1 MKKSQFFGIIEIT
14 TNPQIPTKRG
24 TFMDTIIADNL
35 RTEQVISSRINGFF
49 KKFSMSKLLKRSN
62 FYKESG
68 IPCVDVLNTLF
79 TLVFTD
85 KNLYRTLDMTPERI
99 GFKKNTA
106 YRFLNSMSYNWS
118 RLLCLIAITAVNG
131 ICSTI
136 SKDRA
141 NVLIID
147 DSIYDRNRS
156 EKVELLARVYD
167 HSMHKFVK
175 GFKMLTLGWSDGYT
189 FIPAA
194 FSLLSSRKESNVLCS
209 ATKNIDKRTV
219 AYKRRKTALSI
230 TTEALFELLDKSKHL
245 PAKYVLFDSW
255 FGLPKT
261 IYRVCKRNYDVIC
274 MVKKSSK
281 IHYNYNDQWLDI
293 NKLYSI
299 VKKTCKPNG
308 EILGSIQACIRE
320 SKDNPDTKVVKIV
333 FVKDRQSKNFLA
345 VLSTDTELPD
355 DEILRIYGK
364 RWGIE
369 VFFKMCKS
377 YLALSKEFQG
387 RSYDMMTAHT
397 TIVFM
402 RYIML
407 ALEARN
413 STDYRTVGGFFYQI
427 CDEIEDIRFATA
439 LNLIL
444 DVFHK
449 VLAEFPVISEELASS
464 IIDVFLNKLPS
475 VWKQKLQLCA

>member
-1 MKKSQFFGIIEIT
+1 M
-14 TNPQIPTKRG
+14 N
-24 TFMDTIIADNL
+24 TIIADNL
-35 RTEQVISSRINGFF
+35 RTEQTVLSRIDVFF
-49 KKFSMSKLLKRSN
+49 NNLSMSKLLKKSN
-62 FYKESG
+62 FYKETG
-68 IPCVDVLNTLF
+68 IPCIEVLKTLF

-85 KNLYRTLDMTPERI
+85 KNLYRSLNMTPERI

-106 YRFLNSMSYNWS
+106 YRFLNSINYNWS
-118 RLLCLIAITAVNG
+118 RLLSLIAVVVVDSIHSAT
-131 ICSTI
+131 

-147 DSIYDRNRS
+147 DSFYDRNRS
-156 EKVELLARVYD
+156 KKVELLARIFD
-167 HSMHKFVK
+167 HSIHKYVK
-175 GFKMLTLGWSDGYT
+175 GFKMLTLGWSDGNT

-194 FSLLSSRKESNVLCS
+194 FSLLSSRKESNVFFPS
-209 ATKNIDKRTV
+209 TEGIDKRTI
-219 AYKRRKTALSI
+219 AYKRRKTAVSN
-230 TTEALFELLDKSKHL
+230 TNEVLFELLDKAKSL

-261 IYRVCKRNYDVIC
+261 IYGVCKRNYDVIC
-274 MVKKSSK
+274 MVKNSSR
-281 IHYNYNDQWLDI
+281 IHYSYKGEWIDI
-293 NKLYSI
+293 KKLHSI
-299 VKKTCKPNG
+299 VRKTCKPNG

-320 SKDNPDTKVVKIV
+320 SKNNPDTKAVKIV
-333 FVKDRQSKNFLA
+333 FIENRQSKNFLA
-345 VLSTDTELPD
+345 VLSTDIKLAD

-377 YLALSKEFQG
+377 YLLLSKEFQG

-413 STDYRTVGGFFYQI
+413 SNDYRTVGGFFFYI
-427 CDEIEDIRFATA
+427 CDEIEDIRFIEA
-439 LNLIL
+439 LALIL
-444 DVFHK
+444 DVLNK
-449 VLAEFPVISEELASS
+449 ALSEFPVISEALADS
-464 IIDVFLNKLPS
+464 IINTFLNKLPS
-475 VWKQKLQLCA
+475 VWKDKLQLCA